1 MYIVISGEVHQ
12 YDARHAHELEGLEPD
27 RKYQEL

>member
-12 YDARHAHELEGLEPD
+12 YDGLHAQELEGQEPD